1 MPKCWLAFY
10 PTMQTI
16 TPQDDPR
23 DTIAITP
30 AELARDSAGDEP
42 QISSLFRYL
51 TRTAVHTYAFSV
63 AANAIL
69 SLFPFIV
76 LMLTIAHR
84 FMHSTEMVDV
94 ISTMLRALLPTGQD
108 FVVRNMVFLVY
119 SQKRVAFFSVF
130 MLLVSS
136 TGVFLP
142 LEVALNQ
149 VWGVPVNRSYWSNQ
163 LISFGLA
170 LMVGILALLSVAV
183 TASHETMLKM
193 IFFGHTGSAAF
204 HFLERT
210 ILKIMGGLASVSIFF
225 LIYWILPNRKIRA
238 RSVLP
243 AAIVTGLLWEAA
255 KYLYIVALPWL
266 DLRSVYGPFS
276 ISVGLMLWAFISGLI
291 LLAGAHFSASRSLRK
306 DARTGKSTTAEK
318 KSPPQELST
327 A

>member
-1 MPKCWLAFY
+1 MI
-10 PTMQTI
+10 TI
-16 TPQDDPR
+16 KQHDNAQ
-23 DTIAITP
+23 DTIAVTP
-30 AELARDSAGDEP
+30 AELQAQHNHEESQLVA
-42 QISSLFRYL
+42 LLRYL

-84 FMHSTEMVDV
+84 FMHSSQMVDI
-94 ISTMLRALLPTGQD
+94 ISSMLRALLPTGQE
-108 FVVRNMVFLVY
+108 FVVRNMVYLVY

-149 VWGVPVNRSYWSNQ
+149 VWGVKVNRSYWKNQ
-163 LISFGLA
+163 LISLSLA
-170 LMVGILALLSVAV
+170 FMVGILALLSVAIS
-183 TASHETMLKM
+183 ASHETLLKVLFM
-193 IFFGHTGSAAF
+193 GHTGSPAF

-210 ILKIMGGLASVSIFF
+210 ILKILGVVASISIFF
-225 LIYWILPNRKIRA
+225 LVYWILPNRRV
-238 RSVLP
+238 RVFSVLP
-243 AAIVTGLLWEAA
+243 AAIITGLLWEAA
-255 KYLYIVALPWL
+255 KVAYIAALPWL

-276 ISVGLMLWAFISGLI
+276 ISVGLMLWAFLSGLI
-291 LLAGAHFSASRSLRK
+291 LLAGAHFSANRSMRK
-306 DARTGKSTTAEK
+306 DARRARAAAARAEV
-318 KSPPQELST
+318 PPKDLSM